1 MVNPLGSSGDDSN
14 VCMGHAYTWH
24 LNLPDQLNSESA
36 RRNLHGSSISRRTPR
51 KEDSYDCPV
60 IHLIPL
66 DYLLIRL
73 SMRSTGMHYVPVPCA
88 CEKRSRFLSN
98 IYAKKTGWS
107 FVSLL
112 AVLTQQVPTFIFSDK
127 CWIKV
132 LLGTSVL
139 LIRDN
144 KRARVPAAGPFT
156 NVQDTAN
163 HASRT

>member
-1 MVNPLGSSGDDSN
+1 MSHV
-14 VCMGHAYTWH
+14 YTWH

-36 RRNLHGSSISRRTPR
+36 RRNLHGSSTSRRTPR

-60 IHLIPL
+60 IHSIPL
-66 DYLLIRL
+66 DCLLIRL
-73 SMRSTGMHYVPVPCA
+73 STRSAGLRYVPA
-88 CEKRSRFLSN
+88 ARCEKRGRFLLN
-98 IYAKKTGWS
+98 IYAKKQTWP

-112 AVLTQQVPTFIFSDK
+112 AALTQQVPTFIFSDK

-144 KRARVPAAGPFT
+144 KRVGDPTVRAPT
-156 NVQDTAN
+156 NVYKTRETMRAT
-163 HASRT
+163 RT